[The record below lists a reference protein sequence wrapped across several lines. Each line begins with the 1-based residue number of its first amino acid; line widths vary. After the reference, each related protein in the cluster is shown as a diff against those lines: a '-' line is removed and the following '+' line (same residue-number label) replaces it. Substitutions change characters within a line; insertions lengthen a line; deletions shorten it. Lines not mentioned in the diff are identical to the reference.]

1 MNKPSYLLFKKCTKC
16 GEIKHISRFYKSKSG
31 KYGVTSE
38 CKICYKD
45 RNKNYNDNHKEKIK
59 EAHKKWNEKNP
70 NFNKEYGK
78 KWREDNKEYT
88 KNYNKDYNIKHKEER
103 REYNKN
109 YYEKHKEE
117 IKYNNNEYKKN
128 NPHVYFNIN
137 NKRRQREEN
146 QGRGIT
152 KEQWKEMI
160 DFFNWTCAYSG
171 EYLGENDN
179 ENIRTI
185 DHIVPLDNN
194 GENEPW
200 NCVPMVRSYNTS
212 KYTNNMLEWYLQQ
225 EYFNIDRLTKI
236 YEWRIYA
243 YEKWGGEE
251 FV

>member
-1 MNKPSYLLFKKCTKC
+1 MNRPSYLLFKKCSKC
-16 GEIKHISRFYKSKSG
+16 GEILHVSRFYKRKTG
-31 KYGVTSE
+31 KYGVISE

-59 EAHKKWNEKNP
+59 EIHKKWNEKNP

-103 REYNKN
+103 KEYNKN

-117 IKYNNNEYKKN
+117 IKYNNNEYRKN

-146 QGRGIT
+146 QGKGIT
-152 KEQWKEMI
+152 NEQWKEMM

-171 EYLGENDN
+171 KYLGGNDN
-179 ENIRTI
+179 KNIRTI
-185 DHIVPLDNN
+185 DHIVALDND
-194 GENEPW
+194 GEHEIW
-200 NCVPMVRSYNTS
+200 NLVPMVRSYNIS

-225 EYFNIDRLTKI
+225 EYFDIDRLTKI

-243 YEKWGGEE
+243 YWKWKE
-251 FV
+251 